1 MDNLPEAPKESI
13 VYEDE
18 KLYVAL
24 ALYPIARGHTVVMW
38 KDSVKD
44 LHQLG
49 RADYEYLM
57 RLVEITRDALLSVLN
72 VEKVYL
78 VYMDE
83 LKHVHWHLVPRYN
96 EKGFNVFVHEAKK
109 ANDFALA
116 SALREKILLLTK
128 EIG

>member
-1 MDNLPEAPKESI
+1 MADLPEAPKESI

-24 ALYPIARGHTVVMW
+24 ALYPIARGHTIVMW
-38 KDSVKD
+38 KKSVKD
-44 LHQLG
+44 LHLLE

-57 RLVEITRDALLSVLN
+57 RMVEITRDALLSVLN
-72 VEKVYL
+72 IEKVYL

-96 EKGFNVFVHEAKK
+96 EKGFNVFIHEAKK
-109 ANDFALA
+109 TGDFSLA
-116 SALREKILLLTK
+116 PALRQKISSL
-128 EIG
+128 I